1 MAHFAQL
8 NEDNLVIAVVVV
20 NNSECLDAN
29 GEESEQVGI
38 DYCTNLLGGRWIQTS
53 FNGTFR
59 KRFASI
65 GYYYDLVRNAF
76 IPPRPFLSWI
86 FNEENCQWDPPIAQP
101 TDALYS
107 WDEKDQN
114 WQLLANLNPES

>member
-8 NEDNLVIAVVVV
+8 NEDNVVVAVVVV
-20 NNSECLDAN
+20 NNSVCLDAN

-38 DYCTNLLGGRWIQTS
+38 DYCTNLFGGRWIQTS

-59 KRFASI
+59 KRFAAI
-65 GYYYDLVRNAF
+65 GCSYDLVRNAF
-76 IPPRPFLSWI
+76 IPQRPFLSWT
-86 FNEENCQWDPPIAQP
+86 FNEESCRWYPPVAQP
-101 TDALYS
+101 TDALHL
-107 WDEKDQN
+107 WNEKNQN

>member
-8 NEDNLVIAVVVV
+8 NEDNVVIAVTVV
-20 NNSECLDAN
+20 NNRECLDAN

-38 DYCTNLLGGRWIQTS
+38 DYCMNLFGGRWIQTS

-65 GYYYDLVRNAF
+65 GYYYDLVRDAF
-76 IPPRPFLSWI
+76 IPPRPFLSWT
-86 FNEENCQWDPPIAQP
+86 FNEESYQWEPPIPQP
-101 TDALYS
+101 SEFLPH
-107 WDEKDQN
+107 WDEGKRDWEN
-114 WQLLANLNPES
+114 VVL